1 MNFKKP
7 AALLSGVGVLGL
19 SLLLTGCATKLDMNV
34 ISKSISDGLSSQLG
48 LTDAVVTCPQEAPPA
63 KAGDTFECEAKP
75 KDGGRLVLKVT
86 QKDDKGNIA
95 WELVKIEDMINLK
108 KAEESITQGLK
119 EQTGADATV
128 TCSNGGSSLRA
139 AKPNETF
146 DCEAKTADGT
156 AHKVVV
162 TMKDNEG
169 NISWALE
176 QPAGAAAPEEGAA
189 TDEPAEST
197 EPPAEQ

>member
-1 MNFKKP
+1 MTVTKSVSMLSCVG
-7 AALLSGVGVLGL
+7 LLGM
-19 SLLLTGCATKLDMNV
+19 SLMLTGCGTKLDMNV

-95 WELVKIEDMINLK
+95 WELVKIEGMIDLK
-108 KAEESITQGLK
+108 KAEESITTGIKQ
-119 EQTGADATV
+119 QTGADATA
-128 TCSNGGSSLRA
+128 TCGNGGSNLRV
-139 AKPNETF
+139 AKAGETF
-146 DCEAKTADGT
+146 DCEAKMADGT

-162 TMKDNEG
+162 TMKDDDG

-176 QPAGAAAPEEGAA
+176 QPAGAAAPEDGAA
-189 TDEPAEST
+189 TDEAAEST
-197 EPPAEQ
+197 EPPAE